1 MDFLK
6 ELNDKQLIAATQIE
20 GPVLIIAGAGS
31 GKTKT
36 ITARIAN
43 MISHGINPRNILA
56 VTFTNK
62 AAGEMKER
70 TQKLLQSVVSHQLSV
85 NSHPF
90 VGTFH
95 SFCVRFLR
103 EELRPAKNNLGAATL
118 DKTSS
123 NISNE
128 ANSNF
133 IIYDTDDQSS
143 LIKEAMKELE
153 VDEKQFKPSN
163 ILSAISNAKN
173 EMLSAEEYGKRAEGY
188 YQETVAKIFKKYE
201 DALISC
207 NSLDFDDLL
216 VKTVKILDTNPEVL
230 EKWQERYKYI
240 TIDEYQDTNFAQY
253 KIVNLLAQKYKN
265 LCVVG
270 DDQQSIYS
278 FRGADFRNILNFEK
292 DYPDAKVV
300 LLEENYRS
308 TKNILDAANKVI
320 SKNTVK
326 KDKNLW
332 TKKGE
337 GALINSILASNESQ
351 EGNFVAN
358 EIKRLAREGESK
370 ISQACIMY
378 RTNAQ
383 SRAVEEA
390 LIKNKIPYQLIG
402 GLKFYERREV
412 KDILAYLRII
422 FNPYDLVSIQRI
434 INVPTRGVGKYE
446 KIYGQIVSRILTETN
461 NKPEVLNADQEI
473 DTTDYGGPTSIVDN
487 DSLFTDI
494 QTSDQKSEN
503 YNLQSKFK
511 SFGVKDKKIA
521 ILKSFADLIKEIKS
535 ESEGKN
541 LSTLLKNIIQK
552 IGYEKYLEA
561 EYVDF
566 ENRVENIQEIF
577 SVASV
582 YDSLP
587 QNEAIKSLLENAA
600 LSSDADNINENSE
613 KVHLMT
619 VHASKGLEFD
629 TVFVIGLEEG
639 IFPHSRSSLNPGELE
654 EERRL
659 CYVALTRAKKHLY
672 LMFAMRRK
680 LFGSILANS
689 PSRFLFDIPQ
699 ELVSFRQLEDDSDG
713 LIKIDYDY

>member
-1 MDFLK
+1 MTDVSQILN
-6 ELNDKQLIAATQIE
+6 ELNERQCEAATHIE

-43 MISHGINPRNILA
+43 MISNGINPRNILA

-70 TQKLLQSVVSHQLSV
+70 IAKQISKIGGIQ
-85 NSHPF
+85 NSTPF

-103 EELRPAKNNLGAATL
+103 EEL
-118 DKTSS
+118 
-123 NISNE
+123 
-128 ANSNF
+128 NSNF
-133 IIYDTDDQSS
+133 AIYDTDDQSS
-143 LIKEAMKELE
+143 LIKEAMRELE
-153 VDEKQFKPSN
+153 IDEKQFKPSTV
-163 ILSAISNAKN
+163 LSAISNAKN
-173 EMLSAEEYGKRAEGY
+173 EMLSAEEYDKRSEGY
-188 YQETVAKIFKKYE
+188 YQETVSKVFKKYE
-201 DALISC
+201 AALISC

-216 VKTVKILDTNPEVL
+216 TKTVKILETNPETL
-230 EKWQERYKYI
+230 KKWQERYKYI

-253 KIVNLLAQKYKN
+253 KIVNLLAKKYNN

-320 SKNTVK
+320 SKNTIK

-332 TKKGE
+332 TQKGE
-337 GALINSILASNESQ
+337 GSLINSVLASNESQ
-351 EGNFVAN
+351 EGNFIAN
-358 EIKRLAREGESK
+358 EIKRLAREEHVK
-370 ISQACIMY
+370 MSQSCIMY

-402 GLKFYERREV
+402 GLKFYERKEI

-422 FNPYDLVSIQRI
+422 FNPNDLVSIQRV
-434 INVPTRGVGKYE
+434 INIPTRGVGKYE
-446 KIYGQIVSRILTETN
+446 KIYGQIVSKILTEKNDLPDEPEAETEVHENNVLFANNQPTN
-461 NKPEVLNADQEI
+461 K
-473 DTTDYGGPTSIVDN
+473 
-487 DSLFTDI
+487 
-494 QTSDQKSEN
+494 KSEDN
-503 YNLQSKFK
+503 NLQSKFK
-511 SFGVKDKKIA
+511 SFGLRDKKLE
-521 ILKSFADLIKEIKS
+521 ILKKFADLIKEIKS
-535 ESEGKN
+535 ESEDKN
-541 LSTLLKNIIQK
+541 LSTLLKNIISK

-561 EYVDF
+561 EYTDF
-566 ENRVENIQEIF
+566 ENRIENIQEIF

-582 YDSLP
+582 YDGLP
-587 QNEAIKSLLENAA
+587 QNEAIKNFLENAA
-600 LSSDADNINENSE
+600 LSSDVDGIDENSE

-629 TVFVIGLEEG
+629 AVFVIGLEEG
-639 IFPHSRSSLNPGELE
+639 IFPHSRSSLNPHELE

-659 CYVALTRAKKHLY
+659 CYVALTRARKHLY

-699 ELVSFRQLEDDSDG
+699 ELVSFRQLEDDNDG

>member
-1 MDFLK
+1 MTDVSQILN
-6 ELNDKQLIAATQIE
+6 ELNERQREAATQIE

-43 MISHGINPRNILA
+43 MISNGINPRNILA

-70 TQKLLQSVVSHQLSV
+70 IAKQISKIGGIQ
-85 NSHPF
+85 NSTPF

-103 EELRPAKNNLGAATL
+103 EEL
-118 DKTSS
+118 
-123 NISNE
+123 
-128 ANSNF
+128 NSNF
-133 IIYDTDDQSS
+133 AIYDTDDQSS
-143 LIKEAMKELE
+143 LIKEAMRELE
-153 VDEKQFKPSN
+153 IDEKQFKPSTV
-163 ILSAISNAKN
+163 LSAISNAKN
-173 EMLSAEEYGKRAEGY
+173 EMLSAEEYDKRSEGY
-188 YQETVAKIFKKYE
+188 YQETVSKVFKKYE
-201 DALISC
+201 AALISC

-216 VKTVKILDTNPEVL
+216 TKTVKILETNPETL
-230 EKWQERYKYI
+230 KKWQERYKYI

-253 KIVNLLAQKYKN
+253 KIVNLLAKKYNN

-332 TKKGE
+332 TQKGE
-337 GALINSILASNESQ
+337 GSLINSVLASNESQ
-351 EGNFVAN
+351 EGNFIAN
-358 EIKRLAREGESK
+358 EIKRLACEEHVK
-370 ISQACIMY
+370 MSQSCIMY

-402 GLKFYERREV
+402 GLKFYERKEI

-422 FNPYDLVSIQRI
+422 FNPNDLVSIQRV
-434 INVPTRGVGKYE
+434 INIPTRGVGKYE
-446 KIYGQIVSRILTETN
+446 KIYGQIVSKILTEKNDLPDEPKAETEVHENNVLFADNQPTN
-461 NKPEVLNADQEI
+461 KK
-473 DTTDYGGPTSIVDN
+473 
-487 DSLFTDI
+487 
-494 QTSDQKSEN
+494 SDGN
-503 YNLQSKFK
+503 NLQSKFK
-511 SFGVKDKKIA
+511 SFGLRDKKLE
-521 ILKSFADLIKEIKS
+521 ILKKFADLIKEIKS
-535 ESEGKN
+535 ESEDKN
-541 LSTLLKNIIQK
+541 LSTLLKNIISK

-561 EYVDF
+561 EYTDF
-566 ENRVENIQEIF
+566 ENRIENIQEIF

-582 YDSLP
+582 YDGLP
-587 QNEAIKSLLENAA
+587 QNEAIKNFLENAA
-600 LSSDADNINENSE
+600 LSSDVDGIDENSE

-629 TVFVIGLEEG
+629 AVFVIGLEEG
-639 IFPHSRSSLNPGELE
+639 IFPHSRSSLNPHELE

-659 CYVALTRAKKHLY
+659 CYVALTRARKHLY

-699 ELVSFRQLEDDSDG
+699 ELVSFRQLEDDNDG

>member
-1 MDFLK
+1 MTDVSQILN
-6 ELNDKQLIAATQIE
+6 ELNERQREAATQIE

-43 MISHGINPRNILA
+43 MISNGINPRNILA

-70 TQKLLQSVVSHQLSV
+70 IAKQISKIGGIQ
-85 NSHPF
+85 NSTPF

-103 EELRPAKNNLGAATL
+103 EEL
-118 DKTSS
+118 
-123 NISNE
+123 
-128 ANSNF
+128 NSNF
-133 IIYDTDDQSS
+133 AIYDTDDQSS
-143 LIKEAMKELE
+143 LIKEAMRELE
-153 VDEKQFKPSN
+153 IDEKQFKPSTV
-163 ILSAISNAKN
+163 LSAISNAKN
-173 EMLSAEEYGKRAEGY
+173 EMLSAEEYDKRSEGY
-188 YQETVAKIFKKYE
+188 YQETVSKVFKKYE
-201 DALISC
+201 AALISC

-216 VKTVKILDTNPEVL
+216 TKTVKILETNPETL
-230 EKWQERYKYI
+230 KKWQERYKYI

-253 KIVNLLAQKYKN
+253 KIVNLLAKKYNN

-320 SKNTVK
+320 SKNTIK

-332 TKKGE
+332 TQKGE
-337 GALINSILASNESQ
+337 GSLINSVLASNESQ
-351 EGNFVAN
+351 EGNFIAN
-358 EIKRLAREGESK
+358 EIKRLAREEHVKMSR
-370 ISQACIMY
+370 SCIMY

-402 GLKFYERREV
+402 GLKFYERKEI

-422 FNPYDLVSIQRI
+422 FNPNDLVSIQRV
-434 INVPTRGVGKYE
+434 INIPTRGVGKYE
-446 KIYGQIVSRILTETN
+446 KIYGQIVSKILTEKNDLPDEPKAETEVHENNVLFADNQPTN
-461 NKPEVLNADQEI
+461 KKSD
-473 DTTDYGGPTSIVDN
+473 DN
-487 DSLFTDI
+487 
-494 QTSDQKSEN
+494 
-503 YNLQSKFK
+503 NLQSKFK
-511 SFGVKDKKIA
+511 SFGLRDKKLE
-521 ILKSFADLIKEIKS
+521 ILKKFADLIKEIKS
-535 ESEGKN
+535 ESEDKN
-541 LSTLLKNIIQK
+541 LSTLLKNIISK

-561 EYVDF
+561 EYTDF
-566 ENRVENIQEIF
+566 ENRIENIQEIF

-582 YDSLP
+582 YDGLP
-587 QNEAIKSLLENAA
+587 QNEAIKNFLENAA
-600 LSSDADNINENSE
+600 LSSDVDGIDENSE

-629 TVFVIGLEEG
+629 AVFVIGLEEG
-639 IFPHSRSSLNPGELE
+639 IFPHSRSSLNPHELE

-659 CYVALTRAKKHLY
+659 CYVALTRARKHLY

-699 ELVSFRQLEDDSDG
+699 ELVSFRQLEDDNDG